1 VLLIDYFLLIS
12 NPDFSSIVNI
22 EDPASVAMKVRPL
35 DGTESITKFAFLK
48 NSGSGL
54 LNVTILQPGY

>member
-1 VLLIDYFLLIS
+1 MDTYAS
-12 NPDFSSIVNI
+12 NRRI
-22 EDPASVAMKVRPL
+22 EDPASVAMKVRPLQVRPRDGL